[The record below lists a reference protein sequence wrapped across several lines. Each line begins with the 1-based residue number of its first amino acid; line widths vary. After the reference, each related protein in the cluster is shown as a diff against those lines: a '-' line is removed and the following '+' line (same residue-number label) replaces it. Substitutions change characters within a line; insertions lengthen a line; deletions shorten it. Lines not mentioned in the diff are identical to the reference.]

1 MVRALNIVEDRNIQ
15 LTYLIEGNRFKVAL
29 LPIEQ
34 NPKFNTSSTTNPT
47 TMYHAQSSNQVL
59 AATTFNPVINNIDSL
74 DYNFHGGYQW
84 EKIVTA
90 AQASHKKRQ
99 TLYIPR
105 ETVRPAI
112 GYKETLRLTKCKIVT
127 ATRYN
132 HDEEKHLTTGWYT
145 FIRENNINR
154 GDKLIFTF
162 NRTQTIMR
170 VQIVRPPK
178 K

>member
-1 MVRALNIVEDRNIQ
+1 LNDLKQADCGWLETEEGNKCLVHVWIGKNKSYLSNGMIVSKALNIVEDRNIQ

-99 TLYIPR
+99 TLVCINIHVYYI
-105 ETVRPAI
+105 I
-112 GYKETLRLTKCKIVT
+112 
-127 ATRYN
+127 
-132 HDEEKHLTTGWYT
+132 
-145 FIRENNINR
+145 
-154 GDKLIFTF
+154 
-162 NRTQTIMR
+162 
-170 VQIVRPPK
+170 K